1 MTVLYEGPIL
11 ESEGM
16 RVIFQKKGRKGQKK
30 GKKKKIFKNLDK
42 NVEKNENILK
52 KGSLIRATIARMK
65 KLEYALI
72 HPYMF
77 NKL

>member
-11 ESEGM
+11 EKEGM

-42 NVEKNENILK
+42 NVK
-52 KGSLIRATIARMK
+52 KMK
-65 KLEYALI
+65 I
-72 HPYMF
+72 F
-77 NKL
+77 

>member
-42 NVEKNENILK
+42 NVK
-52 KGSLIRATIARMK
+52 KMKIFWKRAASYVRLSHVWK
-65 KLEYALI
+65 S
-72 HPYMF
+72 
-77 NKL
+77 

>member
-30 GKKKKIFKNLDK
+30 GKKKKIFKNLNK
-42 NVEKNENILK
+42 NVK
-52 KGSLIRATIARMK
+52 KMK
-65 KLEYALI
+65 I
-72 HPYMF
+72 F
-77 NKL
+77 